1 MSHPATVFVT
11 VFLFLSLLVCYLII
25 TTYHLSLQLTIMR
38 SPSVA
43 RLLLIGCVLLFPEA
57 AFGRLYQVVYVVK
70 PPTDNPTSAPSHQPS
85 LRPSLQPTS
94 HPSFSPTKSPVAVI
108 SSNLA
113 LAPSPYG
120 NWWIAFMVFV
130 LLCFVGAMYKCDK
143 KQKLKEEQQKARK
156 AAEEE
161 PKEAPPVEES
171 KGGWSA
177 WVSSLWPGENNS
189 SASGQPS
196 NPLPPVEPAVETKT
210 KKKTKKKGSTS
221 TLSVAGD
228 ACVR

>member
-1 MSHPATVFVT
+1 
-11 VFLFLSLLVCYLII
+11 
-25 TTYHLSLQLTIMR
+25 MR

-43 RLLLIGCVLLFPEA
+43 RLLLIGCVVVLFPEA

-94 HPSFSPTKSPVAVI
+94 SPSFSPTKSPVAVI

-143 KQKLKEEQQKARK
+143 KQKLKEQQQKAVM
-156 AAEEE
+156 AAQAE

-189 SASGQPS
+189 SPSGQPS
-196 NPLPPVEPAVETKT
+196 NPPPPVEPLVEMKT
-210 KKKTKKKGSTS
+210 KTKKKGST
-221 TLSVAGD
+221 LQPAGN
-228 ACVR
+228 ACVRWLVRLR

>member
-1 MSHPATVFVT
+1 
-11 VFLFLSLLVCYLII
+11 
-25 TTYHLSLQLTIMR
+25 MR

-43 RLLLIGCVLLFPEA
+43 RLLLIGCVVVLFPDA

-85 LRPSLQPTS
+85 LRPSLQPTNS
-94 HPSFSPTKSPVAVI
+94 PSFSPTKSPVATV

-130 LLCFVGAMYKCDK
+130 LLCFVGAMYKLDK
-143 KQKLKEEQQKARK
+143 QQKLKEEQQKAVM
-156 AAEEE
+156 AAQAE
-161 PKEAPPVEES
+161 PKETPPVEES

-189 SASGQPS
+189 SASGQQPS
-196 NPLPPVEPAVETKT
+196 TPSSPVEPPVEM
-210 KKKTKKKGSTS
+210 KTKKKGST
-221 TLSVAGD
+221 LQPAGN